1 MRRALLLAILFGVLA
16 AACGSEPTEKPV
28 SFSTVDTDPDWSPDG
43 RLIAFASSREG
54 GGIYVVRPD
63 GSGMRRLHPGP
74 ASNLDWSPDGRRIAF
89 ETQRGIYVIGRDGG
103 SLTRVLRGERFSF
116 PAWAPNGRRLAVVEW
131 GRDLTSAI
139 DVVGVDGRGLRR
151 LLPPHASKRDQHSD
165 PLAASETAPA
175 WSADGVRIVF
185 QAGTGTIVIA
195 NLDTGRRQ
203 VIATTGF
210 EPAWS
215 PNGRLIAV
223 ESDTGGLWVV
233 NADGSGERRLLAETG
248 ADASW
253 APDSRR
259 LVFEVRHWI
268 GRYYRRP
275 QSLSVADAENGEL
288 RKLTFGGSTWDDP
301 AWQGDKATP

>member
-1 MRRALLLAILFGVLA
+1 LLAIFLTVLA
-16 AACGSEPTEKPV
+16 AACGSDSAEQPV

-63 GSGMRRLHPGP
+63 GSGKRRLRRGP

-89 ETQRGIYVIGRDGG
+89 ETPRGIYIIGRDGS
-103 SLTRVLRGERFSF
+103 SLVRVLRGGQFSF
-116 PAWAPNGRRLAVVEW
+116 PAWAPDGRRLAVVRS
-131 GRDLTSAI
+131 GRDLATAI
-139 DVVGVDGRGLRR
+139 EVVGIDGRGQRR
-151 LLPPHASKRDQHSD
+151 LLPPDPPRSDPSWD
-165 PLAASETAPA
+165 PLAASETEPA
-175 WSADGVRIVF
+175 WSPDGLEVVF
-185 QAGTGTIVIA
+185 QAGVDKIVVA
-195 NLDTGRRQ
+195 NIETGRRR
-203 VIATTGF
+203 VIATGRF

-215 PNGRLIAV
+215 PNGRLIAL

-233 NADGSGERRLLAETG
+233 NADGSGEGRLLAETG